1 MTDPCARHV
10 ENALGRVR
18 EIWVFP
24 VKSMA
29 GVAVEAAEVEAGG
42 LSGDRSWAVVDSDGA
57 TVTAKT
63 APRLREVVPRL
74 DAGELRLDVPGAVP
88 GLDVQSGA
96 AALSDLVGRAV
107 RLEHRGSAGFVDV
120 APLHVVSTASVE
132 AAAHAADCDACDVS
146 EPRANLVLDLDP
158 AAGSERD
165 WVGRT
170 VSAGETALHVVRVPK
185 HCLGVYAEV
194 AVAGKLRRG
203 DPVSAR

>member
-1 MTDPCARHV
+1 MTAPRATQL
-10 ENALGRVR
+10 EKALARVR

-29 GVAVEAAEVEAGG
+29 GVAVESAEVEAGG

-88 GLDVQSGA
+88 GLDVRSA
-96 AALSDLVGRAV
+96 AGALSDLVGRAV
-107 RLEHRGSAGFVDV
+107 RLEHRGGAGFVDV

-132 AAAHAADCDACDVS
+132 AALHAVDCDTCDVS

-158 AAGSERD
+158 DAGSERD
-165 WVGRT
+165 WVGRNVT
-170 VSAGETALHVVRVPK
+170 AGGAALHVVRVPK

-194 AVAGKLRRG
+194 ASPGKLRRG
-203 DPVSAR
+203 DPVTAR